1 MVFSVTCF
9 SIVVTLF
16 HESWLSV
23 AGQWLSINDM
33 ISILYL
39 FLVFWCFKFDV
50 ETLVGVFRFRM
61 KVPFN
66 HNFCYYRFMIGLR
79 CCWDRCFR
87 VKDVCVGVISCQD
100 VIYLILMW
108 VFFSVH
114 HIHHIYLF
122 RQPKVYSFKFK
133 YIFFDFTF
141 SGVSSCIGRFERM
154 RLFLSCAWTE
164 VLGTNLFDKH
174 LVHLEE
180 S

>member
-66 HNFCYYRFMIGLR
+66 HNFCYYRFMIGLC

-108 VFFSVH
+108 VFFLC
-114 HIHHIYLF
+114 IIYIIYIYF
-122 RQPKVYSFKFK
+122 ASQK
-133 YIFFDFTF
+133 YTVSNSNIF
-141 SGVSSCIGRFERM
+141 SLILRF
-154 RLFLSCAWTE
+154 
-164 VLGTNLFDKH
+164 
-174 LVHLEE
+174 LEYQVA
-180 S
+180 